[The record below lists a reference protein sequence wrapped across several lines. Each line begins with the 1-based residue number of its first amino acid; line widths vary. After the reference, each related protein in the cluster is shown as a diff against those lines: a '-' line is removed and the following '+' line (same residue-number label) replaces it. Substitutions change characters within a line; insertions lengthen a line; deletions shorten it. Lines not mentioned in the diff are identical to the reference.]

1 MPRATSPGQRAHP
14 AGGAPCH
21 RSPLGC
27 DSDTMACPA
36 TEGRPAAFDPVA
48 GGPTRTQVR
57 LKRLRESDRG
67 GGCSERPPPKPKR
80 ASVRPTGPP
89 ATVTTTPHAV
99 HVKASS
105 VGAGV
110 VPRDAPIYNKGVVL
124 SRPMGAAGA
133 PALDMK
139 FDQLVQILLATSVS
153 LFRPWDMSI
162 VQSLH
167 NGMKQRLKS

>member
-1 MPRATSPGQRAHP
+1 MKSLSEISVRALDTRHYLQRLFDPARRTAPGPRLPPRAPPLFAPGNEPGATS
-14 AGGAPCH
+14 
-21 RSPLGC
+21 
-27 DSDTMACPA
+27 
-36 TEGRPAAFDPVA
+36 
-48 GGPTRTQVR
+48 
-57 LKRLRESDRG
+57 
-67 GGCSERPPPKPKR
+67 RPPPKPKR

>member
-1 MPRATSPGQRAHP
+1 MKSELSEISVRALDTRHYVQRFSTRPAELPRGRACRRGPRRSLRRATSPGQRAHP

-89 ATVTTTPHAV
+89 ATVPHAV

-105 VGAGV
+105 LGAGV
-110 VPRDAPIYNKGVVL
+110 VPGGGERTRRYAIKAW
-124 SRPMGAAGA
+124 S
-133 PALDMK
+133 
-139 FDQLVQILLATSVS
+139 
-153 LFRPWDMSI
+153 
-162 VQSLH
+162 
-167 NGMKQRLKS
+167 